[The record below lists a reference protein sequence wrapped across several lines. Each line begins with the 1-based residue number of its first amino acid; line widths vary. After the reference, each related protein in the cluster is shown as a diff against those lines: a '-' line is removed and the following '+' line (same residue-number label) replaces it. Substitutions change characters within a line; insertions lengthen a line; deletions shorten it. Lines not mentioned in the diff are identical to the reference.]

1 MAFMEHPIICV
12 MTLHFMNCVG
22 SNYFIARISAPKA
35 RSDLNC
41 RVLSEPRMAK
51 RLPLSTGTVKSK
63 RFDFALD
70 DDDFEDTPEDFI
82 ARIIVLKARSNLNC
96 CILSEQRMAKRPP
109 LSTGTVTSKRFDF
122 ALDDDDFED
131 THPGSYRKG
140 NRPKSAVE
148 FKLLHPVRAKNG

>member
-1 MAFMEHPIICV
+1 
-12 MTLHFMNCVG
+12 
-22 SNYFIARISAPKA
+22 
-35 RSDLNC
+35 
-41 RVLSEPRMAK
+41 MAK

-82 ARIIVLKARSNLNC
+82 AKIIALKARSNLNC
-96 CILSEQRMAKRPP
+96 CVLSEQRMAKRPP

-131 THPGSYRKG
+131 TPGDLIARVIA
-140 NRPKSAVE
+140 PKARSNLNCCILSEQRMAKRYPLSTDTVKSKRFDFSLDDDD
-148 FKLLHPVRAKNG
+148 FKEHTRGFVPHE